1 MASAGT
7 VNPGVVG
14 MAEVIQP
21 NSSNTGGAPMRGTP
35 VMWSLVWVGAA
46 ALFLVM
52 IHLAMIGRAA
62 R

>member
-21 NSSNTGGAPMRGTP
+21 NSANVSGNLRGTP
-35 VMWSLVWVGAA
+35 AMWSLIWVGAA